1 MLGASQLDLRLKYQS
16 KGLLEI
22 NFPKHLTAKI
32 PNVLAQEQTLFFQR
46 MLQLERGFNFLDQ
59 EMEGLTN
66 SIREKNA
73 EIKFAS
79 DQVALLKQ
87 ESNKIQPLVE
97 AEHEPK
103 IHLIELQGG
112 IQNANGS
119 SELAE

>member
-1 MLGASQLDLRLKYQS
+1 
-16 KGLLEI
+16 
-22 NFPKHLTAKI
+22 
-32 PNVLAQEQTLFFQR
+32 

-87 ESNKIQPLVE
+87 EYNKKEPLVE

-103 IHLIELQGG
+103 IRPIELQGR
-112 IQNANGS
+112 IQNANS
-119 SELAE
+119 C